1 MMHVMMMSMY
11 AAMAA
16 IVLAAVDPK
25 SDTTRQRV
33 LHGLKIFGSFLGIGL
48 LLSWVLF
55 PIPW

>member
-1 MMHVMMMSMY
+1 MHVLMMSMY

-16 IVLAAVDPK
+16 VVLAAVDPK
-25 SDTTRQRV
+25 SDTTRERFV
-33 LHGLKIFGSFLGIGL
+33 HGLKIFGSFLGIGL

>member
-1 MMHVMMMSMY
+1 MHVLMMSMY

-16 IVLAAVDPK
+16 VVLAAVDPK

-48 LLSWVLF
+48 ILSWVLF

>member
-1 MMHVMMMSMY
+1 MHVLMMSLY

-16 IVLAAVDPK
+16 VVLAAVDPK
-25 SDTTRQRV
+25 SDTTRERI

-48 LLSWVLF
+48 LLAWILF

>member
-1 MMHVMMMSMY
+1 MHVLMMSMY

-16 IVLAAVDPK
+16 VVLAGVDPK

-33 LHGLKIFGSFLGIGL
+33 VHGLKIFGSFLGIGL
-48 LLSWVLF
+48 LLSWILF

>member
-1 MMHVMMMSMY
+1 MHVLMMSMY

-16 IVLAAVDPK
+16 VVLAAVDPK
-25 SDTTRQRV
+25 SNTTRQRV
-33 LHGLKIFGSFLGIGL
+33 VHGLKIFGSFLGIGL

>member
-1 MMHVMMMSMY
+1 MHVLMMSMY

-16 IVLAAVDPK
+16 AVLAAVDPK

-33 LHGLKIFGSFLGIGL
+33 VHGLKIFGSFLGIGL
-48 LLSWVLF
+48 LLSWILF

>member
-1 MMHVMMMSMY
+1 MHVLMMSMY
-11 AAMAA
+11 AAIAA
-16 IVLAAVDPK
+16 VVLAAVDPK

-33 LHGLKIFGSFLGIGL
+33 VHGVKIFGSFLGIGL

>member
-1 MMHVMMMSMY
+1 MHVLMMSLY

-16 IVLAAVDPK
+16 AVLATVDPK
-25 SDTTRQRV
+25 SDTTRERV
-33 LHGLKIFGSFLGIGL
+33 LHGLKIFGSFLAVGL

>member
-1 MMHVMMMSMY
+1 MMHVLMMSMY

-25 SDTTRQRV
+25 SETTRQRL

>member
-1 MMHVMMMSMY
+1 MHVLMMSMY

-16 IVLAAVDPK
+16 VVLAAVDPK
-25 SDTTRQRV
+25 SETPRQRV
-33 LHGLKIFGSFLGIGL
+33 VHGLKIFGSFLGIGL

>member
-1 MMHVMMMSMY
+1 MHVLMMSLY

-16 IVLAAVDPK
+16 VVLATVDPK
-25 SDTTRQRV
+25 SANTRERV

-55 PIPW
+55 PVPW

>member
-1 MMHVMMMSMY
+1 MHLLMMSMY

-16 IVLAAVDPK
+16 VVLSAVDPK

-33 LHGLKIFGSFLGIGL
+33 MHGLKIFGSFLGIGL